1 MNILLTGSTGLVG
14 KALTQ
19 YLGSKGHNI
28 YPLHRNPSSEKKHFW
43 FPEEN
48 RIHLDDEIKLDA
60 VIHLAGENIADSRW
74 SQKKKDR
81 ILKSRVNGTFF
92 LAEAISG
99 LKHKPG
105 LLISG
110 SAIGYYGDT
119 GDNIV
124 DENSARGEGFL
135 SDVAVQWESATQA
148 AEDAGIRTIHLRT
161 GIVLSPEGG
170 VLQKMLIPFNMGLGG
185 VVGSGKQYM
194 SWISIDDVVH
204 IIDHMLNDEQLSGPY
219 NLVAPQTVTNY
230 EFTKSLGRALHRPT
244 ITPLPAFAA
253 RMMFGEMADA
263 LLLSSSRVTAT
274 RLSSLGY
281 SFLDN
286 ELEQA
291 LSHLL
296 VNKNTIKTKLKRS
309 ETS

>member
-1 MNILLTGSTGLVG
+1 
-14 KALTQ
+14 
-19 YLGSKGHNI
+19 
-28 YPLHRNPSSEKKHFW
+28 
-43 FPEEN
+43 
-48 RIHLDDEIKLDA
+48 
-60 VIHLAGENIADSRW
+60 
-74 SQKKKDR
+74 
-81 ILKSRVNGTFF
+81 
-92 LAEAISG
+92 
-99 LKHKPG
+99 
-105 LLISG
+105 
-110 SAIGYYGDT
+110 
-119 GDNIV
+119 
-124 DENSARGEGFL
+124 
-135 SDVAVQWESATQA
+135 
-148 AEDAGIRTIHLRT
+148 
-161 GIVLSPEGG
+161 
-170 VLQKMLIPFNMGLGG
+170 MLIPFNMGLGG